1 MLSITSGYPQH
12 NMEAKTKHLEFI
24 QATINRMAGNSFL
37 LKGWAVTLVGALF
50 ALTFKEVDPL
60 YLLISLIVLALFW
73 RLDSYYLSR
82 ERLFIKLYERVS
94 ASKGDTDFSMDTKPF
109 EKDITVG
116 GCAFSETMRL
126 FYGGLAVAHLIIF
139 ILI

>member
-1 MLSITSGYPQH
+1 
-12 NMEAKTKHLEFI
+12 MEAKIKHLEFI

>member
-1 MLSITSGYPQH
+1 
-12 NMEAKTKHLEFI
+12 METKAKHLELV
-24 QATINRMAGNSFL
+24 QAVISRMANNSFL

-60 YLLISLIVLALFW
+60 YLLISMMVLILFW

-94 ASKGDTDFSMDTKPF
+94 TSKNAGPDFSMDIKSF
-109 EKDITVG
+109 EKEVSIG
-116 GCAFSETMRL
+116 RCAFSKTMRL
-126 FYGGLAVAHLIIF
+126 FYGGLLVAHLIIL

>member
-1 MLSITSGYPQH
+1 
-12 NMEAKTKHLEFI
+12 MENKRKHLEFI

-94 ASKGDTDFSMDTKPF
+94 ASKRHGLLHGYQAIRERHHCRWMCVLGNDA
-109 EKDITVG
+109 TVLRRVG
-116 GCAFSETMRL
+116 SSAPYYL
-126 FYGGLAVAHLIIF
+126 YPYIKL
-139 ILI
+139 

>member
-1 MLSITSGYPQH
+1 
-12 NMEAKTKHLEFI
+12 MEAKTKHLEFI

>member
-1 MLSITSGYPQH
+1 
-12 NMEAKTKHLEFI
+12 MEAKLKHLEFI

-50 ALTFKEVDPL
+50 ALTFKEVDSL
-60 YLLISLIVLALFW
+60 YLLVSLIVLALFW

-82 ERLFIKLYERVS
+82 ERLFIRLYERVS
-94 ASKGDTDFSMDTKPF
+94 ESKGGDTDFSMSTKPF
-109 EKDITVG
+109 EKDITAG
-116 GCAFSETMRL
+116 RCAFSETMRL

-139 ILI
+139 IFI

>member
-1 MLSITSGYPQH
+1 
-12 NMEAKTKHLEFI
+12 MEAKLKHLEFI
-24 QATINRMAGNSFL
+24 QSTINRMAGNSFL

-50 ALTFKEVDPL
+50 ALTFREVDSL
-60 YLLISLIVLALFW
+60 YLLISLIVLVLFW
-73 RLDSYYLSR
+73 WLDSYYLSR
-82 ERLFIKLYERVS
+82 ERLFIKLYEHVS
-94 ASKGDTDFSMDTKPF
+94 ASKSDNTDFSMSTKPF
-109 EKDITVG
+109 EKEITVG

>member
-1 MLSITSGYPQH
+1 
-12 NMEAKTKHLEFI
+12 MEAKIKHLEFI

-126 FYGGLAVAHLIIF
+126 FYGGLAVAHIIIF
-139 ILI
+139 IFI

>member
-1 MLSITSGYPQH
+1 
-12 NMEAKTKHLEFI
+12 MEAKIKHLEFI

-60 YLLISLIVLALFW
+60 YLIISLVVLVLFW

-82 ERLFIKLYERVS
+82 ERLFIKLYEQVS
-94 ASKGDTDFSMDTKPF
+94 VSTTDSTNFSMSTKSF

-126 FYGGLAVAHLIIF
+126 FYGGLVVAHIIILIF
-139 ILI
+139 I

>member
-1 MLSITSGYPQH
+1 
-12 NMEAKTKHLEFI
+12 MEAKTKHLEFI

-94 ASKGDTDFSMDTKPF
+94 TSKGDTDFSMDTKPF

>member
-1 MLSITSGYPQH
+1 
-12 NMEAKTKHLEFI
+12 MEAKIKHLEFI

-60 YLLISLIVLALFW
+60 YLIISLVVLVLFW

-82 ERLFIKLYERVS
+82 ERLFIKLYEQVS
-94 ASKGDTDFSMDTKPF
+94 VSTTDSTNFSMSTKSF

-126 FYGGLAVAHLIIF
+126 FYGGLAVAHIIILIF
-139 ILI
+139 I